1 MTLVSRRFRR
11 CYLGA
16 NKLGLKQVMKKRMI
30 GQGELNMLEAVV
42 ILCSKYQNQR
52 LHYEAGAPPG
62 CMAHLLRQCMT
73 MKTSFTMCGI
83 YGKRSVMLTETSS
96 GSVLAGRWF
105 RVFTEGFKT

>member
-11 CYLGA
+11 CYLAA

-83 YGKRSVMLTETSS
+83 YGIRHVNGNKFRQGRCRNFFPSMYGKLLT
-96 GSVLAGRWF
+96 V
-105 RVFTEGFKT
+105 